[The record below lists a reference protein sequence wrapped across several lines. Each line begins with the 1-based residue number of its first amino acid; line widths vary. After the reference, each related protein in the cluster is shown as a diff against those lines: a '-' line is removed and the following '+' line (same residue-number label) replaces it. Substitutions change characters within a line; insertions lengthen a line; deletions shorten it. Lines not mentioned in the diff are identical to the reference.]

1 MIRLFTVCLATLLVA
16 STGANA
22 AERRV
27 TLDVPGMSCPSCPF
41 IVKTALKRVDGVKS
55 VRTSIEKRTAV
66 VVYEDTK
73 TTPAKLTAAT
83 TSAGYKST
91 VRGGSEPKS

>member
-1 MIRLFTVCLATLLVA
+1 MIRLATVCLATLLAA
-16 STGANA
+16 STAANA

-27 TLDVPGMSCPSCPF
+27 TLVVPGMDCPSCPF

-83 TSAGYKST
+83 TAVGYKST
-91 VRGGSEPKS
+91 VRDGPKPKS